1 MSIRS
6 IPSIFLAL
14 ALLISMANAQ
24 GTASALTTGRQK
36 STAKSAEAQNAPANR
51 SAAGIP
57 EPSSSSQVGHSGESG
72 AEPGGQKEGEQE
84 ENAQFKQSAS
94 VRWIAKVTGLSLDR
108 AYWLAVGINFLIL
121 AALVALGLKSS
132 LPKMLRSRTEEIQK
146 SIQEA
151 RRASDEA
158 RRRLSSIE
166 ERLSKMNLSI
176 SEMEQQA
183 EAQNRAE
190 EQRILA
196 AAEEEKRKIVQAAEQ
211 EIAATAGA
219 AQRELKKLAVE
230 LATALAEKQIKVAT
244 EQDKQL
250 VQDFAQQLE
259 GEISMDGRR

>member
-6 IPSIFLAL
+6 ICAVLLAL
-14 ALLISMANAQ
+14 AFLMSLANAQ
-24 GTASALTTGRQK
+24 SATPTSTAVEHEKRAK
-36 STAKSAEAQNAPANR
+36 STEAQKAPNE
-51 SAAGIP
+51 SA
-57 EPSSSSQVGHSGESG
+57 G
-72 AEPGGQKEGEQE
+72 AQKEDEQG

-94 VRWIAKVTGLSLDR
+94 VRWIARVTGLSLDR
-108 AYWLAVGINFLIL
+108 AYLLAVGINFLIL
-121 AALVALGLKSS
+121 AALVAMGLKSS

-146 SIQEA
+146 SMQEA
-151 RRASDEA
+151 QRASDEA

-166 ERLSKMNLSI
+166 ERLSKMNVSI

-183 EAQNRAE
+183 ETENRAE
-190 EQRILA
+190 EQRLLA

-250 VQDFAQQLE
+250 VQDFAEQLE